1 MLVWHFV
8 RFYVII
14 LEVFTVIRLMLLC
27 AEIGNFPFLKQLSIV
42 ILLDFSA
49 DREKERGRL
58 YFVLKLKLTRFVS
71 CILWLFNL
79 RGEAIFDLVDLREH
93 ASSNKLNI
101 YIRSFSI
108 HSQIMNLIRIL
119 GILVF
124 V

>member
-14 LEVFTVIRLMLLC
+14 LEIFTVIRLMLLC
-27 AEIGNFPFLKQLSIV
+27 AEIGNFPFLKQLSVV

-49 DREKERGRL
+49 DRDREREREGGGGRL

-71 CILWLFNL
+71 CILWLLNM
-79 RGEAIFDLVDLREH
+79 RGEAILDLVELRKH

-101 YIRSFSI
+101 Y
-108 HSQIMNLIRIL
+108 
-119 GILVF
+119 VF
-124 V
+124 VSFLFTHR